1 MRRIV
6 ILVLVLLVVCGASFA
21 GGAREKADAAAIARN
36 LELYIEYVEEGD
48 AEAWLELHEPQ
59 AYKMPQ
65 NQPMFTIE
73 SVSNGAQEE
82 RFAGMQAAYEV
93 SGTIDP
99 TDIRV
104 DGDLAYA
111 MGVYTIDMAPRGDAP
126 PNGVDGKFLTVFRRQ
141 EDGSWKIWRDC
152 YNSNVAPAK

>member
-1 MRRIV
+1 MRRMV
-6 ILVLVLLVVCGASFA
+6 MLTLVLLLVCGVSFA
-21 GGAREKADAAAIARN
+21 RGSSEEADAAAIERN
-36 LELYIEYVEEGD
+36 LDLYIEYVSEGD
-48 AEAWLELHEPQ
+48 AESWLGLHEPQ

-73 SVSNGAQEE
+73 SVSNGAQQE

-99 TDIRV
+99 MDVQV

-111 MGVYTIDMAPRGDAP
+111 MGVYTIDMKPRGDAP
-126 PNGVDGKFLTVFRRQ
+126 PNKVDGKFLTVFRRQ

-152 YNSNVAPAK
+152 YNSNVAPPQ